1 MEHFREIGT
10 IRKIG
15 TMPRYIIDETA
26 LTRNLEI
33 LKGVSDRAGVK
44 ILLAQKAFSCYKL
57 YPLVARYLDGTTASG
72 LFEARLAHEEMPGK
86 ENHVFA
92 PAFSVDELQELLPIV
107 NHIVFNSPRQVEKF
121 GEMAR
126 AAGVSVGLRVNPE
139 VSVATTPAYD
149 PCRPGSRLGV
159 TRGELDAVWGGS
171 QFTATDDSDAINCVP
186 PVADAQERVPP
197 IDGLHFHC
205 LCEQGVEELRK
216 VLAGFEAK
224 FGDLLPRMKWVN
236 FGGGHHITRADYDV
250 DGLVALLLDFRQR
263 YPHLTVYLEPGEAV
277 ALNAGTLEATVL
289 EIQPPGADGISNAIL
304 DVSAACHMPDV
315 LEMPYTPRVSG
326 ASPLSGPAAL
336 SGASPLS
343 VASRLSSEG
352 TLRPEGPHSA
362 AGALSPG
369 GALRPEGPFK
379 YHYRFGGPTCLAGDV
394 IGTYSIPQPLAE
406 GDTVV
411 FEDMAIYSMVK
422 NNTFNGMPLPDIA
435 VRRKT
440 GVVEV
445 LRKFG
450 YADFKGRL

>member
-1 MEHFREIGT
+1 
-10 IRKIG
+10 
-15 TMPRYIIDETA
+15 MPRYIIDEAA

-33 LKGVSDRAGVK
+33 LASVRERAGVN
-44 ILLAQKAFSCYKL
+44 ILLAQKAFSCFEL
-57 YPLVARYLDGTTASG
+57 YPLVAKYLDGATASG

-92 PAFSVDELQELLPIV
+92 PAFRAEDMSELLSIV

-159 TRGELDAVWGGS
+159 TRDGMDAAWGGS
-171 QFTATDDSDAINCVP
+171 RSCATEN
-186 PVADAQERVPP
+186 VADAQERVPP
-197 IDGLHFHC
+197 VDGLHFHC

-224 FGDLLPRMKWVN
+224 FGDLLPQMKWVN

-250 DGLVALLLDFRQR
+250 DGLVELLLDFRR
-263 YPHLTVYLEPGEAV
+263 RHPYLTVYLEPGEAV
-277 ALNAGTLEATVL
+277 ALDAGTLEATVL
-289 EIQPPGADGISNAIL
+289 EIQPPGADGVSNAIL

-315 LEMPYTPRVSG
+315 LEMPYTPRCGVEKLRGCDVERLRGCDVEKLRGCDVEKEKTSTSQRLN
-326 ASPLSGPAAL
+326 ASTSQRLN
-336 SGASPLS
+336 ASTPQ
-343 VASRLSSEG
+343 
-352 TLRPEGPHSA
+352 HH
-362 AGALSPG
+362 
-369 GALRPEGPFK
+369 
-379 YHYRFGGPTCLAGDV
+379 YYRFGGPTCLAGDE
-394 IGTYSIPQPLAE
+394 IGTYGFASPLKE

-422 NNTFNGMPLPDIA
+422 NNTFNGMALPSIA
-435 VRRKT
+435 VRRMDGT
-440 GVVEV
+440 VET
-445 LRKFG
+445 LRDFG
-450 YADFKGRL
+450 YDDFKRRLG